1 MDPQNRSELLGKLP
15 KSWSLRKFTIVRFCV
30 VVLVC
35 GIYGCSP
42 RPAGAT
48 LTLATTT
55 STQDSGLLDA
65 LVPPFREQT
74 GIEVKVVAVG
84 TGQALQLGRRGDADV
99 LLVHDPA
106 AEERFMAEGYG
117 ASRQPVMY
125 NDFVVVGPA
134 ADPAGIKGMKS
145 AVEAFTR
152 IARQPARFVSRGDES
167 GTHQKERAIWKQAGI
182 APQGDWYLQAGA
194 GMGPVLRL
202 ADQKRAYTLTDR
214 GTFLALS
221 GGLDL
226 TVLGEGDP
234 LLRNSYHVIVVAAD
248 KHPHVHSQAARRF
261 ADYLTSAP
269 VQQMIGAFGKDR
281 FGQPLFFPDA
291 AGMP

>member
-1 MDPQNRSELLGKLP
+1 MHSRNRPDLFASLP
-15 KSWSLRKFTIVRFCV
+15 LWSCMAVM
-30 VVLVC
+30 VC
-35 GIYGCSP
+35 CIYGAP
-42 RPAGAT
+42 PQPTGTT

-65 LVPPFREQT
+65 LVPPFHSQT

-134 ADPAGIKGMKS
+134 ADPAGIKGTKS

-152 IARQPARFVSRGDES
+152 IARHPARFVSRGDES
-167 GTHQKERAIWKQAGI
+167 GTHQKE
-182 APQGDWYLQAGA
+182 
-194 GMGPVLRL
+194 
-202 ADQKRAYTLTDR
+202 
-214 GTFLALS
+214 
-221 GGLDL
+221 
-226 TVLGEGDP
+226 
-234 LLRNSYHVIVVAAD
+234 
-248 KHPHVHSQAARRF
+248 
-261 ADYLTSAP
+261 
-269 VQQMIGAFGKDR
+269 
-281 FGQPLFFPDA
+281 
-291 AGMP
+291 